1 MSRETTDKQLLNFLN
16 QITKLSQVEFIGLAR
31 MLNIP
36 LVQDNEE
43 KTPREF
49 EYIMS
54 DLIDKYITL
63 SKTQQ
68 KNLKKILHKAI
79 KDKG

>member
-1 MSRETTDKQLLNFLN
+1 MSRETTDKQLLCFLS
-16 QITKLSQVEFIGLAR
+16 QIAKLSQVEFLGLAR
-31 MLNIP
+31 MLNIS
-36 LVQDNEE
+36 LVQDDEE
-43 KTPREF
+43 KTPRQF
-49 EYIMS
+49 EYILS